1 MWFLRIIPLA
11 CLPLAG
17 VLNDNNVIEI
27 MVITLFPKIPFVM
40 VIEIKMLTITTTVIV
55 KLTLYSPTSMCIFSI
70 LLPRHFLGFLQGEFV
85 QQSRDYCVGDHL
97 LYSHDL
103 NV

>member
-1 MWFLRIIPLA
+1 MRFLRIIPLA

-27 MVITLFPKIPFVM
+27 MVIILFTKIPFVM
-40 VIEIKMLTITTTVIV
+40 MIEIKMLTITTTVII
-55 KLTLYSPTSMCIFSI
+55 KLTLYSTTSMCIFSI

-85 QQSRDYCVGDHL
+85 QQSRDSFVGDHL

>member
-27 MVITLFPKIPFVM
+27 MVIILFTKIPFVM
-40 VIEIKMLTITTTVIV
+40 MIEIKMLTITTTVII
-55 KLTLYSPTSMCIFSI
+55 KLTLYSSTSMCIFFI

-85 QQSRDYCVGDHL
+85 QQSRDYFVGDHL